1 MNALHPIESEHGDAK
16 KVFDELTEEILNVSD
31 RIFLPASPIDGQA
44 TFTLSEMTVMRNP
57 GSDSFPGEV
66 AICPKARFQD
76 IAIEKPKFLKC
87 RCCCVGEPHAD
98 TLTYKLIKGKS
109 FLTEELHRHG
119 LRKWFILAVKPEP
132 QTLVIVRLSEVSPIY
147 YREIE
152 TVSEN
157 IRSQGLSPKRVLGLA
172 FWSGTVEMIRNDW
185 GFPSAKIV
193 KVTLHS
199 SNTTT
204 LLPRPSR
211 VGLQQFGVLKSPYT
225 GKDTSKGV
233 LTSLMPHSY
242 FCIISKGSHLSE
254 DGWEVRVHLDT
265 RICHVT
271 NPLGRLVVTLKNAAL
286 PQATAPGKQGT
297 EDNVDFYFDLREDA
311 DLFAAYLKVA
321 QDRMRELFIHGPLEN
336 EQIVDSRLLDPDYS
350 KTTQADNWRE
360 PPIPADNDTRAK
372 MRCTLVASKEDG
384 EQRYRAVV
392 SREGYADAVCI
403 DFKDKTPQIS
413 QRGLLNS
420 LQDLDIWV
428 SNYGEGG
435 KSIVS
440 QMSWKELIQRGTKP
454 QSIRA
459 TFIKSDNERTAGDW
473 LDEVDDLI
481 RAMRGDRKDSY
492 ERVKIAIIDSG
503 LHDRER
509 SRYRAEY
516 KDFTGVP
523 TNDSWHGTCCAG
535 IIQGMYEEARL
546 YVARVFERDFAD
558 EIEGPLRMA
567 RAIHWAIEPPNS
579 VDIISISAGFRNYS
593 KELDAAVTRA
603 KAAGVLVIAAASNWQ
618 NTNTVAFPARHN
630 LSTMCI
636 YSTNTGNQGS
646 SFNPEPRP
654 HTQNFAIIG
663 EGFQHP
669 DQRRNERMS
678 GTSMATAV
686 AAGLA
691 ARIVDFSRQKD
702 NKESIFRAQDVGKLP
717 GMLAIFSTMSKPAG
731 NLRYISPLEL
741 LPLRHGVSREAD
753 RQRVREVLSQ
763 AMERAN

>member
-16 KVFDELTEEILNVSD
+16 KVFDELAEEILNVSD

-66 AICPKARFQD
+66 VICPKACFQD
-76 IAIEKPKFLKC
+76 IAIEKPKVLKY

-98 TLTYKLIKGKS
+98 HLTYK
-109 FLTEELHRHG
+109 H
-119 LRKWFILAVKPEP
+119 
-132 QTLVIVRLSEVSPIY
+132 

-157 IRSQGLSPKRVLGLA
+157 IRSRGLSTKRVLGLTVG
-172 FWSGTVEMIRNDW
+172 SGTVEMIR
-185 GFPSAKIV
+185 K
-193 KVTLHS
+193 
-199 SNTTT
+199 
-204 LLPRPSR
+204 
-211 VGLQQFGVLKSPYT
+211 
-225 GKDTSKGV
+225 
-233 LTSLMPHSY
+233 
-242 FCIISKGSHLSE
+242 
-254 DGWEVRVHLDT
+254 
-265 RICHVT
+265 
-271 NPLGRLVVTLKNAAL
+271 LVITLKNIAL
-286 PQATAPGKQGT
+286 PQAIAPGKQGT
-297 EDNVDFYFDLREDA
+297 EDNVDFYFDLREEA

-336 EQIVDSRLLDPDYS
+336 EQIVDSRLLHPDYS
-350 KTTQADNWRE
+350 QSTQAESWRE
-360 PPIPADNDTRAK
+360 PPIPAEDDTRAK
-372 MRCTLVASKEDG
+372 IRCTLVATKEDG
-384 EQRYRAVV
+384 EQRYRAIV
-392 SREGYADAVCI
+392 SREGYADGVCVNCMNRVQ
-403 DFKDKTPQIS
+403 QIS
-413 QRGLLNS
+413 QRGLMKS
-420 LQDLDIWV
+420 LRDLGIWI
-428 SNYGEGG
+428 SDYDESG

-440 QMSWKELIQRGTKP
+440 QMSWEELTRRGIKSRTL
-454 QSIRA
+454 RA
-459 TFIKSDNERTAGDW
+459 TFIKSENERTAGDW

-481 RAMRGDRKDSY
+481 RAMRGDRNDRY

-546 YVARVFERDFAD
+546 YIARVFERDHAD

-567 RAIHWAIEPPNS
+567 RAIHWAIEPPRS

-593 KELDAAVTRA
+593 KELDDAVTRA

-618 NTNTVAFPARHN
+618 NTSTVAFPARHN
-630 LSTMCI
+630 LNTMCI

-646 SFNPEPRP
+646 SFNPEPRAD
-654 HTQNFAIIG
+654 TQNFAILG

-717 GMLAIFSTMSKPAG
+717 GMLAIFSAMSKPAG
-731 NLRYISPLEL
+731 SLRYTSPLEL

-753 RQRVREVLSQ
+753 RHRVREVISQ

>member
-31 RIFLPASPIDGQA
+31 GIFLPVSPIDGQA
-44 TFTLSEMTVMRNP
+44 TFTLCEMTVMRNP

-66 AICPKARFQD
+66 VICPKACFQD
-76 IAIEKPKFLKC
+76 IAIEKPKVLKY

-98 TLTYKLIKGKS
+98 HLTYKLIKGKS
-109 FLTEELHRHG
+109 LLTEELHLNG
-119 LRKWFILAVKPEP
+119 LRKWFIVAVKPEP

-157 IRSQGLSPKRVLGLA
+157 IRSRGLSTKRVLGLTVG
-172 FWSGTVEMIRNDW
+172 SGTVEMIRNGW

-211 VGLQQFGVLKSPYT
+211 VGLKHFGVLQSPYT
-225 GKDTSKGV
+225 GEDAGKGV
-233 LTSLMPHSY
+233 LTSLMPQSY
-242 FCIISKGSHLSE
+242 FCIVSKGSPSGE
-254 DGWEVRVHLDT
+254 DAWEVRVHLDT

-271 NPLGRLVVTLKNAAL
+271 NPLGRLVITLKNIAL
-286 PQATAPGKQGT
+286 PQAIAPGKQGT
-297 EDNVDFYFDLREDA
+297 EDNVDFYFDLREEA

-321 QDRMRELFIHGPLEN
+321 QGRMREVFIHGPLEN
-336 EQIVDSRLLDPDYS
+336 EQIVDSRLLHPDYS
-350 KTTQADNWRE
+350 QSTQAESWRE
-360 PPIPADNDTRAK
+360 PPIPAEDDTRAK
-372 MRCTLVASKEDG
+372 IRCTLVASKEDG
-384 EQRYRAVV
+384 EQRYRAIV
-392 SREGYADAVCI
+392 SREGYADGVCI
-403 DFKDKTPQIS
+403 NFRNRVQQIS
-413 QRGLLNS
+413 QRGLMKS
-420 LQDLDIWV
+420 LRDLGIWI
-428 SNYGEGG
+428 SDYDESG

-440 QMSWKELIQRGTKP
+440 QMSWEELTRRGIKSRTL
-454 QSIRA
+454 RA
-459 TFIKSDNERTAGDW
+459 TFIKSENERTAGDW

-481 RAMRGDRKDSY
+481 RAMRGDRNDRY

-546 YVARVFERDFAD
+546 YIARVFGRDHAD

-567 RAIHWAIEPPNS
+567 RAIHWAIEPPRS

-593 KELDAAVTRA
+593 KELDDAVTRA

-618 NTNTVAFPARHN
+618 NTSTVAFPARHN

-646 SFNPEPRP
+646 SFNPEPRAD
-654 HTQNFAIIG
+654 TQNFAILG

-678 GTSMATAV
+678 GTSMATSV

-691 ARIVDFSRQKD
+691 ARIVDFSQQKD

-717 GMLAIFSTMSKPAG
+717 GMLAIFSAMSKPAG
-731 NLRYISPLEL
+731 SLRYISPLEL

-753 RQRVREVLSQ
+753 RHRVREVISQ

>member
-31 RIFLPASPIDGQA
+31 GIFLPVSPIDGQA
-44 TFTLSEMTVMRNP
+44 TFTLCEMTVMRNP

-66 AICPKARFQD
+66 VICPKACFQD
-76 IAIEKPKFLKC
+76 IAIEKPKVLKY

-98 TLTYKLIKGKS
+98 HLTYK
-109 FLTEELHRHG
+109 H
-119 LRKWFILAVKPEP
+119 
-132 QTLVIVRLSEVSPIY
+132 

-157 IRSQGLSPKRVLGLA
+157 IRSRGLSTKRVLGLTVG
-172 FWSGTVEMIRNDW
+172 SGTVEMIR
-185 GFPSAKIV
+185 K
-193 KVTLHS
+193 
-199 SNTTT
+199 
-204 LLPRPSR
+204 
-211 VGLQQFGVLKSPYT
+211 
-225 GKDTSKGV
+225 
-233 LTSLMPHSY
+233 
-242 FCIISKGSHLSE
+242 
-254 DGWEVRVHLDT
+254 
-265 RICHVT
+265 
-271 NPLGRLVVTLKNAAL
+271 LVITLKNIAL
-286 PQATAPGKQGT
+286 PQAIAPGKQGT
-297 EDNVDFYFDLREDA
+297 EDNVDFYFDLREEA

-321 QDRMRELFIHGPLEN
+321 QGRMREVFIHGPLEN
-336 EQIVDSRLLDPDYS
+336 EQIVDSRLLHPDYS
-350 KTTQADNWRE
+350 QSTQAESWRE
-360 PPIPADNDTRAK
+360 PPIPAEDDTRAK
-372 MRCTLVASKEDG
+372 IRCTLVASKEDG
-384 EQRYRAVV
+384 EQRYRAIV
-392 SREGYADAVCI
+392 SREGYADGVCI
-403 DFKDKTPQIS
+403 NFRNRVQQIS
-413 QRGLLNS
+413 QRGLMKS
-420 LQDLDIWV
+420 LRDLGIWI
-428 SNYGEGG
+428 SDYDESG

-440 QMSWKELIQRGTKP
+440 QMSWEELTRRGIKSRTL
-454 QSIRA
+454 RA
-459 TFIKSDNERTAGDW
+459 TFIKSENERTAGDW

-481 RAMRGDRKDSY
+481 RAMRGDRNDRY

-546 YVARVFERDFAD
+546 YIARVFGRDHAD

-567 RAIHWAIEPPNS
+567 RAIHWAIEPPRS

-593 KELDAAVTRA
+593 KELDDAVTRA

-618 NTNTVAFPARHN
+618 NTSTVAFPARHN

-646 SFNPEPRP
+646 SFNPEPRAD
-654 HTQNFAIIG
+654 TQNFAILG

-678 GTSMATAV
+678 GTSMATSV

-691 ARIVDFSRQKD
+691 ARIVDFSQQKD

-717 GMLAIFSTMSKPAG
+717 GMLAIFSAMSKPAG
-731 NLRYISPLEL
+731 SLRYISPLEL

-753 RQRVREVLSQ
+753 RHRVREVISQ